1 MWAPICTSEEHGSG
15 TSDVQ
20 SHQTHGSKSVAVCA
34 REPERQTDTQASG
47 LDSLIKAKCW
57 LTPLHLQCHKL
68 PTQPARPCL
77 LSADNIHLLFQ
88 LIKYETRKHYFSS
101 WVSASQHNT
110 HSATAFLCPTWSRK
124 LFDRPN
130 LLCLFTVFTSL
141 HFRSFTCSCTPDHGA
156 RERCLAG
163 APSAFSHPWEV
174 SLSPEDLQMSHYSH
188 KSQMFHFIYANQT
201 DNKERDLWK
210 IYE

>member
-1 MWAPICTSEEHGSG
+1 MAIKSTWVWTPICRSEEHGAG

-20 SHQTHGSKSVAVCA
+20 SHQTRGSKSVAVCA
-34 REPERQTDTQASG
+34 REPERQTDTRASG

-57 LTPLHLQCHKL
+57 LTPPHLQCHKL

-88 LIKYETRKHYFSS
+88 LIKYETRKRYFSS

-110 HSATAFLCPTWSRK
+110 HSATVFFCLTWSRK

-141 HFRSFTCSCTPDHGA
+141 HFRSFTWQLHPRPRRQ
-156 RERCLAG
+156 REMSGRSPQCIFTSMG
-163 APSAFSHPWEV
+163 SQ
-174 SLSPEDLQMSHYSH
+174 SLSRGFTNEPLF
-188 KSQMFHFIYANQT
+188 SQKPNVSFYLCKPN
-201 DNKERDLWK
+201 R
-210 IYE
+210 